1 VLLAIP
7 AVAFADI
14 VTNNAD
20 ATVDATVESRTRAA
34 GASTTVGYQILNEN
48 TRDGDTP
55 ALSGDPGGVERL
67 PSGHGGAA
75 AREECA

>member
-20 ATVDATVESRTRAA
+20 ATVESRTIAA